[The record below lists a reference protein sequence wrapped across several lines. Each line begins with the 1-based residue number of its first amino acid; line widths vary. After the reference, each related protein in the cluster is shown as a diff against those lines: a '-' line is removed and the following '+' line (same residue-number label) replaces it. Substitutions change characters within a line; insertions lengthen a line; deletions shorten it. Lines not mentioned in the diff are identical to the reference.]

1 MDLYTFVPTIL
12 FFYVIFFLFLFMME
26 IFFLPSIRTVFI
38 VRENLYRDADKRLAE
53 QKALHKRLLEKT
65 QKLEALIS
73 NIYLY
78 EKIRN
83 MILNMKQTFLFLTL
97 KFDGKGLLIR
107 VKKAFLRIAAIVNS
121 SIFVSFIRQQL
132 GIAAIFIILTWRLED
147 KAIA

>member
-1 MDLYTFVPTIL
+1 MPQMDLYTFVPTIL

-78 EKIRN
+78 EKNTKHDIKYEAY
-83 MILNMKQTFLFLTL
+83 IFFL
-97 KFDGKGLLIR
+97 D
-107 VKKAFLRIAAIVNS
+107 VEV
-121 SIFVSFIRQQL
+121 
-132 GIAAIFIILTWRLED
+132 
-147 KAIA
+147 